1 MSVIRDVNVGDKVKQ
16 EEEVIDGS
24 FEDVISDKDSIVDV
38 GLLSLN

>member
-1 MSVIRDVNVGDKVKQ
+1 MIRDVNVGDKVKQ

>member
-16 EEEVIDGS
+16 EDGVIEGS

>member
-1 MSVIRDVNVGDKVKQ
+1 VIRDVNVGDKVKQ
-16 EEEVIDGS
+16 DVVVIDGS

>member
-1 MSVIRDVNVGDKVKQ
+1 MSVIRDANVGDKVKQ
-16 EEEVIDGS
+16 EEDVIDGS

>member
-1 MSVIRDVNVGDKVKQ
+1 VIRDVNVGDKVKQ
-16 EEEVIDGS
+16 DVDVIDGS